1 MYAHIVFIESSPWCS
16 MFLADWRQDV
26 ARNMSMCWFFYLIE
40 YMIDVFQHRFTWNC
54 IFFKECG
61 QTAVKLQITVFFLL
75 VFCNMPTA
83 FVIRSTK
90 SLKCMCTCKLVWIVL
105 LWVPTWQQNMWV
117 HWASKWAVS
126 DQAEVKIKS
135 CECRQCQREFVCI
148 LWCAF
153 ICWDLSEF
161 YVNFLVSL
169 LFHTSVFLGLFGSK
183 FQ

>member
-1 MYAHIVFIESSPWCS
+1 MWSNSCKASNNC
-16 MFLADWRQDV
+16 
-26 ARNMSMCWFFYLIE
+26 FF
-40 YMIDVFQHRFTWNC
+40 F
-54 IFFKECG
+54 
-61 QTAVKLQITVFFLL
+61 L

-148 LWCAF
+148 CVMCFYLLGPQWILCEFSGQFAF
-153 ICWDLSEF
+153 SHF
-161 YVNFLVSL
+161 S
-169 LFHTSVFLGLFGSK
+169 LFGSFWIK
-183 FQ
+183 VPVVFTHLTFIFLLFSRAVSCTSCHAQKTIRW